1 VTQDF
6 RAGLDLAQLGDFSAL
21 IICERTGSGR
31 DSEFLVRYA
40 RRWRGTSYPVLVTEV
55 GKILSRLGKDCR
67 IRFAIDRT
75 GVGVAIWDLFKEAHA
90 AGELVV
96 YPKAI
101 TITSGSEPSKD
112 GATVPKQDLV
122 ARLETLLAAGR
133 LKVAPGLKLA
143 PAIRQ
148 ELSAFRAKVNA
159 NGHHAYE
166 AGGGVHDDLVLALAL
181 AVWGADDS
189 PPEAMENLTRLN
201 RELRQPRDYD
211 RIGIAERW
219 RIISSPVDNR

>member
-1 VTQDF
+1 MTQDF
-6 RAGLDLAQLGDFSAL
+6 RAGLDLAQLGDYSAL

-31 DSEFLVRYA
+31 EAEFLVRYA

-101 TITSGSEPSKD
+101 TITSGSEPNKD
-112 GATVPKQDLV
+112 GSTVPKQDLI
-122 ARLETLLAAGR
+122 ARVETLLASGR

-143 PAIRQ
+143 PVIRQ
-148 ELSAFRAKVNA
+148 ELSSFRAKVSA
-159 NGHHAYE
+159 TGHHQYE
-166 AGGGVHDDLVLALAL
+166 AGGGAHDDLVLALAIAL
-181 AVWGADDS
+181 WGVDEAS
-189 PPEAMENLTRLN
+189 PESLEKLSLLN
-201 RELRQPRDYD
+201 RGLRTGNTYD
-211 RIGIAERW
+211 KIGLAEPW
-219 RIISSPVDNR
+219 RMGRVN